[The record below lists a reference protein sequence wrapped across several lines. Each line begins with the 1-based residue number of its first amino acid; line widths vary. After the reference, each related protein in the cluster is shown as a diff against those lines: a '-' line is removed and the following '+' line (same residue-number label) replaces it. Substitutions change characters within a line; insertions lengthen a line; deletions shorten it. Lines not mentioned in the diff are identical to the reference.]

1 MRIPSS
7 DFLIRSYTSKTGDQL
22 LIFNEQNQ
30 DGGEPALTV
39 CISCPHRDEEK
50 MTNVYVSIPVDVLD
64 EYLDDLAD
72 ERDGEDVEEDYELI
86 EMPEEEEED
95 DE

>member
-22 LIFNEQNQ
+22 LIFNEQNG
-30 DGGEPALTV
+30 DSDKPALTI

-50 MTNVYVSIPVDVLD
+50 LTNVYLSIPVDVLG
-64 EYLDDLAD
+64 EYLGDLAD
-72 ERDGEDVEEDYELI
+72 ERDGEDVGEDYELI
-86 EMPEEEEED
+86 ELPDEEGD